1 METASATFNYQD
13 FSDYLGDI
21 EAQISPR
28 RALSD
33 IDEILAGVES
43 DLDSYNEMVS
53 GSDEK
58 TRREMAMSA
67 MEAYNLNLLS
77 QDENFNV
84 RTLALCN
91 PAVSPAILDQVAD
104 DAATSDKYTLMI
116 VANNPSATI
125 ATLNKIFDFGGDELE
140 ICNAILAN
148 PNCDDV
154 LRFKV
159 EGARL
164 KASGTSDEG
173 S

>member
-1 METASATFNYQD
+1 METATATFKYQD

-28 RALSD
+28 KVLSN
-33 IDEILAGVES
+33 IDEILTGVES
-43 DLDSYNEMVS
+43 DLDRYNEKLS
-53 GSDEK
+53 SSDEETK
-58 TRREMAMSA
+58 REMAMSA

-77 QDENFNV
+77 RDENFNV

-91 PAVSPAILDQVAD
+91 PAISPAILDQAVD

-116 VANNPSATI
+116 VANNPSATT

-140 ICNAILAN
+140 IRNAILAN

-159 EGARL
+159 DVTRTKESEDL
-164 KASGTSDEG
+164 S
-173 S
+173 